1 MSYKTILAILDTRD
15 NSAAV
20 ADFAFAIAAD
30 SGAHVIGLHAEN
42 ISAVPLVAP
51 MEIPDPVA
59 VQALQDMAHSET
71 TAVEGI
77 FRAIAQ
83 AAGASSEWRSFAT
96 STGYGSAPL
105 IDSARSADL
114 LIASQADPANPSDS
128 HVDLDSFL
136 FEAGRPV
143 LMIPYIIRQPKPIK
157 RVLIAWNGSKEAA
170 RATFDALPFL
180 KAAEAVEIFSVD
192 PAADGA
198 AFIDDH
204 RCRDR
209 RDTGPPRREDDAFD
223 GPKRGQKHLACHR
236 KPAFGRQHRPPGH
249 GRACAF
255 MAVADDLRRHDE
267 ELVAIDDGAD
277 AVVAMTACRKDRRSC
292 LLPANP
298 ANCSDR

>member
-20 ADFAFAIAAD
+20 ADFAFAIAAE
-30 SGAHVIGLHAEN
+30 SGAHVIGLHAEI

-59 VQALQDMAHSET
+59 VQALQDMAHGET
-71 TAVEGI
+71 TAIEAI
-77 FRAIAQ
+77 FRAKAH

-136 FEAGRPV
+136 FETGRPV

-192 PAADGA
+192 PAETAPHSSMIPGA
-198 AFIDDH
+198 EIAAGLARHGVKTTFSTARSVDRNTSHVIENRLSDDSIDLLVMGAH
-204 RCRDR
+204 
-209 RDTGPPRREDDAFD
+209 THSWLW
-223 GPKRGQKHLACHR
+223 QMI
-236 KPAFGRQHRPPGH
+236 FGGTTKSLLQS
-249 GRACAF
+249 
-255 MAVADDLRRHDE
+255 
-267 ELVAIDDGAD
+267 
-277 AVVAMTACRKDRRSC
+277 MTALT
-292 LLPANP
+292 LL
-298 ANCSDR
+298 SR